1 MVKRYAAETNG
12 KIKDRMML
20 IIKIKRDG
28 MNIREATKSLGK
40 SGSWG
45 YKWYA
50 RYIQVG
56 FDNLDD
62 QPHIGRSLKVGK
74 AVMKKIRK
82 NACRKLIWTGKEMQ
96 DYILKNAGMKYS
108 ITHVGY
114 LLRKWGYSQKV
125 PVGVHANRASAE
137 EIYTFQKDIAGVI
150 KNDDEGIVAAIQDE
164 SIVITALRARR

>member
-1 MVKRYAAETNG
+1 MLKKYAAETKG
-12 KIKDRMML
+12 RVKDRMML

-28 MNIREATKSLGK
+28 MGIREAAKSLGK

-50 RYIQVG
+50 RYNQVG
-56 FDNLDD
+56 FKNLDD
-62 QPHIGRSLKVGK
+62 QPHTGRPLKVGK

-96 DYILKNAGMKYS
+96 DYIHKNTGTKYN
-108 ITHVGY
+108 IAHVHY
-114 LLRKWGYSQKV
+114 LLRRWGYTQKV

-137 EIYTFQKDIAGVI
+137 EIYTFQKEIADVI
-150 KNDDEGIVAAIQDE
+150 KK
-164 SIVITALRARR
+164 RREKNSHRNTG

>member
-1 MVKRYAAETNG
+1 MRYKTMLKRYAAETNG

-28 MNIREATKSLGK
+28 MDIRETARSLGK

-45 YKWYA
+45 YKWHT

-62 QPHIGRSLKVGK
+62 QPHTGRPLKADN

-82 NACRKLIWTGKEMQ
+82 NACRKLIWTGKEM
-96 DYILKNAGMKYS
+96 
-108 ITHVGY
+108 
-114 LLRKWGYSQKV
+114 
-125 PVGVHANRASAE
+125 
-137 EIYTFQKDIAGVI
+137 
-150 KNDDEGIVAAIQDE
+150 
-164 SIVITALRARR
+164 